1 MGLFSRSEPA
11 SHFPRVRGKR
21 LDDTDVRFPQDLP
34 ADATLL
40 VVSFRDDLDPLADQW
55 ARLGDRLADVHGD
68 RIATVETP
76 VVNRKL
82 KLLGGLATLGIRGQV
97 QSEEEKDRTVPIF
110 VDVKAF
116 RKELGL
122 KDSGDVYA
130 FLVARDGRIAWRG
143 EGEIDM
149 DEVDDLEAAV
159 QEVLD
164 APVPSAQDH
173 PDAEANDME
182 DEAESARPSDETVS
196 EESDEPDPAAGKP
209 AKTPEESGALSGF
222 AGEPPP
228 VAASPENR
236 PPSPD
241 SER

>member
-1 MGLFSRSEPA
+1 MGLFSRAEPT

-68 RIATVETP
+68 RVATVETP
-76 VVNRKL
+76 VVNKKL

-122 KDSGDVYA
+122 KGSGDVYA

-164 APVPSAQDH
+164 APVPSARDH
-173 PDAEANDME
+173 PDAEADDIE
-182 DEAESARPSDETVS
+182 DDADASLLSDETDS
-196 EESDEPDPAAGKP
+196 GESIEPESAAEEST
-209 AKTPEESGALSGF
+209 KTPGESAALSDF

-228 VAASPENR
+228 VAPSPESR
-236 PPSPD
+236 QPPD
-241 SER
+241 NKR